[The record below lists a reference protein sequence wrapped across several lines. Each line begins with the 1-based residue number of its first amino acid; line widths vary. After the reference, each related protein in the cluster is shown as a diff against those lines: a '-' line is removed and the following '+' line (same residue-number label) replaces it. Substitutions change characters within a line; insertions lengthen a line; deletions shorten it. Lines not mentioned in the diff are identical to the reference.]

1 MNDTSPEIEKR
12 LSAMYASRTPAER
25 LRMASS
31 MFETAKKLVEAG
43 LLNEQPGLTRPQ
55 IRARTFLRLYGDCFS
70 SGDIKR
76 IVREIPDMQLDE
88 EIS

>member
-1 MNDTSPEIEKR
+1 MNDTSPEIEKH
-12 LSAMYASRTPAER
+12 LAAMYASRSPAER

-43 LLNEQPGLTRPQ
+43 LLNEQPSLTRPQ

-70 SGDIKR
+70 RDEIKR
-76 IVREIPDMQLDE
+76 IARVIPDMQLDE
-88 EIS
+88 DIN